1 MRLLAIVALGVT
13 VWLVAATQVP
23 VHVRLSIASVVIGAT
38 VTQPFGCT
46 TLELEPFDPL
56 CPWHHI
62 HTGIDLAAPAGTEVH
77 SATDGVVLL
86 GFDPA
91 GAGNFVV
98 VTVDAHVRVLYCHLA
113 AFRVASGQAVTP
125 GAGRRASWR
134 DGPGDGAARPPPGE
148 CRRPSGRPRPIS
160 RLLTTWVGAGAYR
173 A

>member
-23 VHVRLSIASVVIGAT
+23 VHIRLPVEAVVIGAT
-38 VTQPFGCT
+38 VSQPFGCT
-46 TLELEPFDPL
+46 TFDLEPFDAL

-77 SATDGVVLL
+77 SATEGIAMV

-91 GAGNFVV
+91 GAGNFVA

-113 AFRVASGQAVTP
+113 AFRVAAGQAVTP
-125 GAGRRASWR
+125 GQVVGLLGATGLATGPHVHLQVNVDSRPVDPVPFLAS
-134 DGPGDGAARPPPGE
+134 
-148 CRRPSGRPRPIS
+148 
-160 RLLTTWVGAGAYR
+160 
-173 A
+173 